1 MSENNIKREETEGVN
16 LLRGNPKEAV
26 KKLSLPLM
34 LSMMIISLYNII
46 DSFWVAGLGADQLAG
61 VGFVIPLEFLIISV
75 GTSLGAGITS
85 VISR

>member
-1 MSENNIKREETEGVN
+1 
-16 LLRGNPKEAV
+16 
-26 KKLSLPLM
+26 M